1 MGPNNYDTKNGKYK
15 QLKESERWKI
25 EAYLK
30 VGLKSVEIAE
40 KMGRNRSTITRE
52 IKRGKVK
59 QKRSDLTEKEGHLST
74 MLCFRIKKFNI
85 E

>member
-1 MGPNNYDTKNGKYK
+1 MGPDKYDIKSGKYK

-30 VGLKSVEIAE
+30 AGLKSVEIAE
-40 KMGRNRSTITRE
+40 KMGRTPSTITRE

-59 QKRSDLTEKEGHLST
+59 QKRSRETKVGQ
-74 MLCFRIKKFNI
+74 
-85 E
+85 